1 VSESPRLDAA
11 PTSAKAVQKIVI
23 LKTDREEVGSVVC
36 NGMQL

>member
-1 VSESPRLDAA
+1 VKAHALMLH
-11 PTSAKAVQKIVI
+11 PTSAKAVHKIVI